1 MLMLD
6 AELPKVMLVT
16 TGGTIAMTDD
26 GTGTVKPS
34 LTAKSLLASVT
45 GLAKTAD
52 ISVCDF
58 RQKPGAS
65 LTLADLLELARLLE
79 DSANAVDGI
88 VITQGTDTIEE
99 TSYLLDLWYTG
110 TRPVVV
116 TGAMRNPAQ
125 AGHDGPA
132 NLLAAV
138 VTAAS
143 VASRDRGVLVVMA
156 DEVHDPQR
164 VAKTHATSVMAFSS
178 PNGGPV
184 GYVAEGRVSFYQAAA
199 KPRLV
204 VPLPHE
210 AAFPHIGIATVAI
223 GDTGELLDSAAH
235 LDGLVVAAMGV
246 GHVPSDMASKLQ
258 DIAARIPV
266 VLTSRT
272 GSGSVLTGTYGFT
285 GSESDL
291 ISRRLIPG
299 GILSPLKAR
308 LLMVAALAAGATHDQ
323 IVNAFGSA
331 GSLNDNAVWPWPTR
345 SHIAEAS
352 RAYS

>member
-1 MLMLD
+1 MLD
-6 AELPKVMLVT
+6 ARLPKVMLVT

-26 GTGTVKPS
+26 GSGTVKPS
-34 LTAKSLLASVT
+34 LTAKDLLVSVT
-45 GLAKTAD
+45 GLAQTAD

-58 RQKPGAS
+58 RQKPSAS
-65 LTLADLLELARLLE
+65 LTLADLLELVRLLE
-79 DSANAVDGI
+79 DSAPTVDGI
-88 VITQGTDTIEE
+88 VISQGTDTIEE

-110 TRPVVV
+110 TRPVVI

-132 NLLAAV
+132 NLLAAIT
-138 VTAAS
+138 TAAS
-143 VASRDRGVLVVMA
+143 DASRDRSVLVVMA

-164 VAKTHATSVMAFSS
+164 VAKTHATSVTAFSS

-184 GYVAEGRVSFYQAAA
+184 GYVAEGRVRFYQAA

-204 VPLPHE
+204 VPLPRKGT
-210 AAFPHIGIATVAI
+210 FPRVGIVTVTI
-223 GDTGELLDSAAH
+223 GDTGELLESAAH

-246 GHVPSDMASKLQ
+246 GHVPSEMTSKLQ

-272 GSGSVLTGTYGFT
+272 GGGPALTRTYGFT

-291 ISRRLIPG
+291 IARGLIPG
-299 GILSPLKAR
+299 GILPSLKAR
-308 LLMVAALAAGATHDQ
+308 LLLISALAADGTRDQ
-323 IVNAFGSA
+323 IINAFGSA
-331 GSLNDNAVWPWPTR
+331 GSLSDSAVWPWPTH
-345 SHIAEAS
+345 SHITEAS
-352 RAYS
+352 HASS

>member
-1 MLMLD
+1 MLD
-6 AELPKVMLVT
+6 AGLPKVMLVT

-26 GTGTVKPS
+26 GSGTVKPS
-34 LTAKSLLASVT
+34 LTARSLLASVA
-45 GLAKTAD
+45 GLAKVAD
-52 ISVCDF
+52 ISVRDF

-65 LTLADLLELARLLE
+65 LTFADLLELTQLLE
-79 DSANAVDGI
+79 DSADSVDGI
-88 VITQGTDTIEE
+88 VISQGTDTIEE

-138 VTAAS
+138 ATAAS
-143 VASRDRGVLVVMA
+143 NAARGRGVLVVMA
-156 DEVHDPQR
+156 DEVHEPRR
-164 VAKTHATSVMAFSS
+164 VAKTHATSVTAFSS

-184 GYVAEGRVSFYQAAA
+184 GYVAEGRVSFYQTTQ
-199 KPRLV
+199 PRLV
-204 VPLPHE
+204 VPLPHND
-210 AAFPHIGIATVAI
+210 ALPRVGMVTVTI
-223 GDTGELLDSAAH
+223 GDTGELLESASRF
-235 LDGLVVAAMGV
+235 DGLVIAAMGV
-246 GHVPSDMASKLQ
+246 GHVPADMASGLQ

-272 GSGSVLTGTYGFT
+272 GGGSVLTSTYGFT

-291 ISRRLIPG
+291 IGRGLIPG
-299 GILSPLKAR
+299 GILPPLKAR
-308 LLMVAALAAGATHDQ
+308 LLLTAALAVDATQGQ
-323 IVNAFGSA
+323 IVSAFGSA
-331 GSLNDNAVWPWPTR
+331 GSLIDGAAWPWPAPP
-345 SHIAEAS
+345 HVAETS

>member
-1 MLMLD
+1 MLN

-26 GTGTVKPS
+26 GSGTVKPS

-65 LTLADLLELARLLE
+65 LTLADLLELAQLLE
-79 DSANAVDGI
+79 DPGAVDGI
-88 VITQGTDTIEE
+88 VISQGTDTIEE
-99 TSYLLDLWYTG
+99 TSYLLDLWYAG

-143 VASRDRGVLVVMA
+143 GASRGRGVLAVMA

-164 VAKTHATSVMAFSS
+164 VVKAHATSVTAFSS

-184 GYVAEGRVSFYQAAA
+184 GYVVEGRVRFYQAA

-204 VPLPHE
+204 VPLPRKD
-210 AAFPHIGIATVAI
+210 AFPHVGIATIAI
-223 GDTGELLDSAAH
+223 GDTGEVLESAAR
-235 LDGLVVAAMGV
+235 LDGLIIAAMGV
-246 GHVPSDMASKLQ
+246 GHVPSDLVSKLQ
-258 DIAARIPV
+258 DIAAEIPV

-272 GSGSVLTGTYGFT
+272 GGGSVLTGTYGFT
-285 GSESDL
+285 GSESEL
-291 ISRRLIPG
+291 IGRGLIPG
-299 GILSPLKAR
+299 GILPPLKAR
-308 LLMVAALAAGATHDQ
+308 LLLIAALAASATHEQ
-323 IVNAFGSA
+323 IVSVFGSA
-331 GSLNDNAVWPWPTR
+331 GLLLRSSAWPWPA
-345 SHIAEAS
+345 SSPIAEDKPCVPMS
-352 RAYS
+352 

>member
-1 MLMLD
+1 MLD

-26 GTGTVKPS
+26 GSGTVKPS
-34 LTAKSLLASVT
+34 LTASALLASVT
-45 GLAKTAD
+45 GLSKTAD

-65 LTLADLLELARLLE
+65 LTLADLMELAQLLE
-79 DSANAVDGI
+79 DSSDAVDGI
-88 VITQGTDTIEE
+88 VISQGTDTIEE
-99 TSYLLDLWYTG
+99 TSYLLDLWYAGTG
-110 TRPVVV
+110 PVVV

-143 VASRDRGVLVVMA
+143 GASRGRGVMVVMA

-164 VAKTHATSVMAFSS
+164 VAKTHATSVTAFTS

-184 GYVAEGRVSFYQAAA
+184 GYVAEGRVRFYDAA
-199 KPRLV
+199 KTRRV
-204 VPLPHE
+204 VPLPRKDD
-210 AAFPHIGIATVAI
+210 FPRVGIATVAI
-223 GDTGELLDSAAH
+223 GDTGESLDSAAH

-246 GHVPSDMASKLQ
+246 GHVPSDIASKLQ
-258 DIAARIPV
+258 DIAAEIPV
-266 VLTSRT
+266 ILTSRT

-291 ISRRLIPG
+291 IARRLVPG
-299 GILSPLKAR
+299 GILPPLKAR
-308 LLMVAALAAGATHDQ
+308 LLLIAALAANATHDQ
-323 IVNAFGSA
+323 IINAFGSA
-331 GSLNDNAVWPWPTR
+331 GSPSDSAAWPWPMP
-345 SHIAEAS
+345 SHIAETN

>member
-1 MLMLD
+1 MVD
-6 AELPKVMLVT
+6 AELRKIMLVT

-26 GTGTVKPS
+26 GSGTVKPS
-34 LTAKSLLASVT
+34 LTARSLLASVS
-45 GLAKTAD
+45 GLSKIAD

-58 RQKPGAS
+58 SQKPGAS
-65 LTLADLLELARLLE
+65 LTLADLRELARLLE
-79 DSANAVDGI
+79 DSSADSVDGL
-88 VITQGTDTIEE
+88 VISQGTDTIEE

-110 TRPVVV
+110 TRSVII

-138 VTAAS
+138 TTAAS
-143 VASRDRGVLVVMA
+143 GTSRGRGVLVVMA

-164 VAKTHATSVMAFSS
+164 VVKTHATSVAGFSS

-184 GYVAEGRVSFYQAAA
+184 GYVAEGRVNFYEAARQ
-199 KPRLV
+199 RLV
-204 VPLPHE
+204 VPLPRKDI
-210 AAFPHIGIATVAI
+210 FPHVGIVTVAI
-223 GDTGELLDSAAH
+223 GDTGELLEPAAH

-246 GHVPSDMASKLQ
+246 GHVPSDIALRLE

-272 GSGSVLTGTYGFT
+272 GGGSVLTGTYGFV

-299 GILSPLKAR
+299 GILPPLKAR
-308 LLMVAALAAGATHDQ
+308 LLLIAALSAEATRNQ
-323 IVNAFGSA
+323 IADAFGSVGYLGNSA
-331 GSLNDNAVWPWPTR
+331 SWPWP
-345 SHIAEAS
+345 AS
-352 RAYS
+352 GRIEE